1 MALDPVGERLAGV
14 KESGLSST
22 RLENRAHFWS
32 KTGSPPGRT
41 DSCWHAPAKPLMK
54 SQLTAGKQRLYLFA
68 GLVLVWLL
76 VIGCRLVWLQV
87 LRYGEFSQRA
97 ARQQQRTI
105 EVAPRRGIIY
115 DRNGRELAMSLA
127 VDSIFAVPSEIP
139 DPAGAAGL
147 LGKVLNS
154 DPREI
159 LTRLKSSR
167 AFCWIARKVDAETA
181 NRVRALNLH
190 GLYFQKEPK
199 RFYPKRELA
208 AQVIGYVGLDD
219 EGLGGLE
226 RAFEAR
232 LRGKPGRMLISL
244 DAKRRWFGRVER
256 EPEAG
261 ESLVLTLDE
270 KVQYI
275 AERELDAA
283 MRQTRAEAGTV
294 IVQNPATGEILALAN
309 RPSFNPNLLPSSDAG
324 ALKNRAVS
332 DVYEPGSTFKIVT
345 LAGALEEK
353 LTRPEEVIDC
363 QMGEIMIGGWRIR
376 DHRPFGALTVSQVMA
391 QSSDVGA
398 IKLGLRLG
406 EQRFD
411 RYIRA
416 FGFGATTGIELP
428 GETRGLT
435 RPASRWSKVS
445 IGAISMGQEIAVSP
459 LQLAS
464 MISTIANDGQW
475 TPPRVVAATRA
486 PGEAPPVASRLPPA
500 EQRRVISPLT
510 ALQLKRM
517 LEGVVLFGTGRKA
530 ILNGYSS
537 AGKTGTAQKTDP
549 ATGAY
554 SRWKYVASF
563 AGFAPVNQPAVTILV
578 ILDSP
583 LDLHEGGQVA
593 APVFARIA
601 QPVLAYLQVPHDA
614 EIQDPRRLLLR
625 AAVKEEDVA
634 ESAPQRV
641 SEGRERGGQ
650 EAPMSPPA
658 EAASRSDST
667 RGDFRQATL
676 TFAGMPLQ
684 AVAPSRR
691 RSRQRARFRLGET
704 PAPPGAAPESPA
716 TSGGTVVVDLEGGIT
731 VPSLLGK
738 PVRAA
743 IESAQEAGLEIDV
756 IGSGIARQQS
766 PPPGSH
772 IPAGARVEVRFAR

>member
-1 MALDPVGERLAGV
+1 MAAKQHLSAGT
-14 KESGLSST
+14 K
-22 RLENRAHFWS
+22 
-32 KTGSPPGRT
+32 
-41 DSCWHAPAKPLMK
+41 
-54 SQLTAGKQRLYLFA
+54 RLYLFA
-68 GLVLVWLL
+68 GLVLLWLL
-76 VIGCRLVWLQV
+76 VIGYRLVGLQV

-105 EVAPRRGIIY
+105 DVAPKRGIIY
-115 DRNGRELAMSLA
+115 DRNGRELAMSVA

-139 DPAGAAGL
+139 DPAGAASL
-147 LGKVLNS
+147 LGKVLKS

-261 ESLVLTLDE
+261 ENLVLTLDE
-270 KVQYI
+270 KIQYI

-283 MRQTRAEAGTV
+283 MGQTRAEAGTV
-294 IVQNPATGEILALAN
+294 IVENPATGEILALAN

-435 RPASRWSKVS
+435 KPASRWSKVS

-486 PGEAPPVASRLPPA
+486 PGEAPPSVALRLPLA

-583 LDLHEGGQVA
+583 LGLHEGGQVA

-601 QPVLAYLQVPHDA
+601 QQVLAYLQVPHDA

-641 SEGRERGGQ
+641 SEGTERAGQ

-658 EAASRSDST
+658 EAASSSDST
-667 RGDFRQATL
+667 RGDFLPATL
-676 TFAGMPLQ
+676 TSAGMPLQ

-691 RSRQRARFRLGET
+691 RSRQPARPRQGET
-704 PAPPGAAPESPA
+704 PTSPGAPPASPA

-756 IGSGIARQQS
+756 IGSGIARQQF
-766 PPPGSH
+766 PPPGSR
-772 IPAGARVEVRFAR
+772 IPVGARVEVKFAR